1 MRRPTSIRAPVTGA
15 LALLMA
21 FAAVAMAAA
30 PAPANPGKSLPALGL
45 EINGA
50 IGPATAQ
57 YVEHGLETA
66 QQRGSPFVILQI
78 DTPGGLSSSMRE
90 IISAIL
96 ASSIPVVAYVAPS
109 GARAASAGTYIL
121 YACHFAAMAP
131 ATNLGAATP
140 VSIGGSEPAPPA
152 QRPEEPGKVGKSGK
166 AGDSGKAGEVGN
178 SGKPGK
184 ARIPGKVGKPGNAGN
199 PGKAGEARTSPK
211 AGGAD
216 EAGKDDES
224 GKNDSGEAAPA
235 PETGAPMSA
244 EERKVLNDSIAYIRG
259 LAQLRGRNADWA
271 EEAVRG
277 AASLP
282 AEQALQQHVVDFIA
296 PDLTSLLTQLNG
308 RETRIGGRVI
318 RLDTRGVRVAWMKPD
333 WRTRV
338 LAVITNPQIAY
349 GLLLIGIWGL
359 LFEGYH
365 PGGVLPGVVGV
376 ISLLIALFAF
386 QLLPTNF
393 AGLALL
399 AIGAGMMAAEFFF
412 PAYGSLG
419 IGGLIAFIVGSL
431 ILFSG
436 APGLQVA
443 LPLIGGLAT
452 VGGLVILGIVYLA
465 TRAARTPVAT
475 GTQAMLGAV
484 VEAAEDFAARG
495 RVRYGGELWNA
506 CSAIPL
512 KAGQAARVMKVE
524 GLTLWVEPLR

>member
-1 MRRPTSIRAPVTGA
+1 MTGA
-15 LALLMA
+15 LGVLVALLVLTSTA
-21 FAAVAMAAA
+21 FPRDALAASSGART
-30 PAPANPGKSLPALGL
+30 PALGL
-45 EINGA
+45 EIEDA
-50 IGPATAQ
+50 IGPATALYIQ
-57 YVEHGLETA
+57 HGLEVA
-66 QQRGSPFVILQI
+66 QQRGSPFVILEI
-78 DTPGGLSSSMRE
+78 DTPGGLATSMRT
-90 IISAIL
+90 IISDIL
-96 ASSIPVVAYVAPS
+96 ASSVPVVAYVAPS

-152 QRPEEPGKVGKSGK
+152 M
-166 AGDSGKAGEVGN
+166 
-178 SGKPGK
+178 
-184 ARIPGKVGKPGNAGN
+184 
-199 PGKAGEARTSPK
+199 
-211 AGGAD
+211 
-216 EAGKDDES
+216 
-224 GKNDSGEAAPA
+224 APA
-235 PETGAPMSA
+235 KQGKTAAGSEPPPQMSA
-244 EERKVLNDSIAYIRG
+244 EEQKVLNDSIAYIRG

-271 EEAVRG
+271 EQAVRG

-282 AEQALQQHVVDFIA
+282 ANQALQQHVIDFIA
-296 PDLTSLLTQLNG
+296 PDVPSLLTQLNG
-308 RETRIGGRVI
+308 RETHIGGRTV
-318 RLDTRGVRVAWMKPD
+318 RLDTSGVRVEWLKPD
-333 WRTRV
+333 WRTKL
-338 LAVITNPQIAY
+338 LAVITNPEIAY
-349 GLLLIGIWGL
+349 GLLLVGIWGL

-376 ISLLIALFAF
+376 ISLLVALFAF

-399 AIGAGMMAAEFFF
+399 IIGAGMMAAEFFF

-436 APGLQVA
+436 APGIEVA

-465 TRAARTPVAT
+465 TRARRSPVVT
-475 GTQAMLGAV
+475 GTEAMLGAV

-506 CSAIPL
+506 CSAAPL
-512 KAGQAARVMKVE
+512 KAGQAARVVKVE
-524 GLTLWVEPLR
+524 GLTLWVEPSQ

>member
-1 MRRPTSIRAPVTGA
+1 MTRPTSIRAPRKGSEAILVACFITSVLGLALAAFVGVSRLAGFTPADAGTLPTTSSASTSALARASTRTPA
-15 LALLMA
+15 LAL
-21 FAAVAMAAA
+21 
-30 PAPANPGKSLPALGL
+30 
-45 EINGA
+45 EIRGA
-50 IGPATAQ
+50 IGPATSLYIQ
-57 YVEHGLETA
+57 RGLEAA
-66 QQRGSPFVILQI
+66 QRRGSPFVILEI
-78 DTPGGLSSSMRE
+78 DTPGGLLTSMRE
-90 IISAIL
+90 IISNIL
-96 ASSIPVVAYVAPS
+96 ASSVPVVAYVAPP

-152 QRPEEPGKVGKSGK
+152 EPPKQDK
-166 AGDSGKAGEVGN
+166 AGK
-178 SGKPGK
+178 
-184 ARIPGKVGKPGNAGN
+184 
-199 PGKAGEARTSPK
+199 TSRM
-211 AGGAD
+211 
-216 EAGKDDES
+216 
-224 GKNDSGEAAPA
+224 AATPEPA
-235 PETGAPMSA
+235 PQMSA
-244 EERKVLNDSIAYIRG
+244 EQQKILNDSIAYIRG

-271 EEAVRG
+271 EQAVRG

-282 AEQALQQHVVDFIA
+282 ATQALQQHVIDFIA
-296 PDLTSLLTQLNG
+296 PDMTSLLAQLNG
-308 RETRIGGRVI
+308 RETHIGDRAV
-318 RLDTRGVRVAWMKPD
+318 RLDTTGVRVEWMKPD
-333 WRTRV
+333 WRTS
-338 LAVITNPQIAY
+338 LLGIITNPEIAY

-376 ISLLIALFAF
+376 VSLLVALFAF

-399 AIGAGMMAAEFFF
+399 FVGAGMIAAEFFF

-419 IGGLIAFIVGSL
+419 VGGLIAFIVGSL

-436 APGLQVA
+436 ASGIQVA

-465 TRAARTPVAT
+465 NRARRSPVVT
-475 GTQAMLGAV
+475 GTQSMLGAM
-484 VEAAEDFAARG
+484 VEAVEDFELRG

-506 CSAIPL
+506 SSAAPL
-512 KAGQAARVMKVE
+512 KAGQAARIVKVE

>member
-1 MRRPTSIRAPVTGA
+1 MRRPTSIRAPLTGA
-15 LALLMA
+15 LGVLLALTAVL
-21 FAAVAMAAA
+21 AAASVSNTTVPASPVPSATTA
-30 PAPANPGKSLPALGL
+30 PAPAPAPALGL
-45 EINGA
+45 EVRDA

-57 YVEHGLETA
+57 YIEHGLDVA
-66 QQRGSPFVILQI
+66 QQRGSPFVILEI
-78 DTPGGLSSSMRE
+78 DTPGGLLTSMRA

-96 ASSIPVVAYVAPS
+96 ASQVPVVAYVAPP

-140 VSIGGSEPAPPA
+140 VSIGGSEPAPP
-152 QRPEEPGKVGKSGK
+152 PESPAASPGGNNPGNPAKSGK
-166 AGDSGKAGEVGN
+166 
-178 SGKPGK
+178 KP
-184 ARIPGKVGKPGNAGN
+184 APA
-199 PGKAGEARTSPK
+199 AA
-211 AGGAD
+211 
-216 EAGKDDES
+216 
-224 GKNDSGEAAPA
+224 AAPG
-235 PETGAPMSA
+235 PPMSA
-244 EERKVLNDSIAYIRG
+244 EERKILNDSIAYIRG

-282 AEQALQQHVVDFIA
+282 ATQALQQHVIDLIA
-296 PDLTSLLTQLNG
+296 PDVPSLLAQLNG
-308 RETRIGGRVI
+308 RETHIGNRTI
-318 RLDTRGVRVAWMKPD
+318 RLDTHGVRVEWLKPD
-333 WRTRV
+333 WRTR
-338 LAVITNPQIAY
+338 LLGIITNPEIAY

-359 LFEGYH
+359 IFEGYH

-386 QLLPTNF
+386 QVLPTNF

-399 AIGAGMMAAEFFF
+399 VVGAGMMAAEFFF
-412 PAYGSLG
+412 PTYGSLG

-436 APGLQVA
+436 TSGIQVA

-465 TRAARTPVAT
+465 TRARRSPVVT
-475 GTQAMLGAV
+475 GTHAMLGAL
-484 VEAAEDFAARG
+484 VEAAEDFVARG

-506 CSAIPL
+506 CSAAPM
-512 KAGQAARVMKVE
+512 KTGQAARVVKIE
-524 GLTLWVEPLR
+524 GLTLWVEPVR

>member
-1 MRRPTSIRAPVTGA
+1 MERGPTLSLRLAWIVARIAAVVATA
-15 LALLMA
+15 AALLA
-21 FAAVAMAAA
+21 PSTAAIVATSPLSHHEA
-30 PAPANPGKSLPALGL
+30 ALGL
-45 EINGA
+45 EIRGA
-50 IGPATAQ
+50 IGPATSS
-57 YVEHGLETA
+57 YIRRGLEVA
-66 QQRGSPFVILQI
+66 QQRGSPFVILEI
-78 DTPGGLSSSMRE
+78 DTPGGLESSMRE
-90 IISAIL
+90 IVSAIL
-96 ASSIPVVAYVAPS
+96 ASSVPVVAYVAPP

-152 QRPEEPGKVGKSGK
+152 QNPAKSGK
-166 AGDSGKAGEVGN
+166 S
-178 SGKPGK
+178 
-184 ARIPGKVGKPGNAGN
+184 
-199 PGKAGEARTSPK
+199 
-211 AGGAD
+211 
-216 EAGKDDES
+216 
-224 GKNDSGEAAPA
+224 APA
-235 PETGAPMSA
+235 AEPGPPMTA

-271 EEAVRG
+271 EQAVRG

-282 AEQALQQHVVDFIA
+282 ATQALQQHVIDLIA
-296 PDLTSLLTQLNG
+296 PDLQSLLTQLNG
-308 RETRIGGRVI
+308 RETRIGDRTV
-318 RLDTRGVRVAWMKPD
+318 RLDTRGVRVVWMRPD
-333 WRTRV
+333 WRTRL
-338 LAVITNPQIAY
+338 LAIITNPEIAY

-376 ISLLIALFAF
+376 ICLLVALFAF
-386 QLLPTNF
+386 ELLPTNF

-399 AIGAGMMAAEFFF
+399 VIGAGMMAAEFFF
-412 PAYGSLG
+412 PTYGSLG
-419 IGGLIAFIVGSL
+419 IGGLIAFVVGSL

-436 APGLQVA
+436 APGAQVA

-465 TRAARTPVAT
+465 TRAARRPVVT
-475 GTQAMLGAV
+475 GTQAMLGSV

-506 CSAIPL
+506 YSAAPL
-512 KAGQAARVMKVE
+512 KSGQAARVVKVE

>member
-1 MRRPTSIRAPVTGA
+1 MRRPTSIRAPIAAA
-15 LALLMA
+15 LAALMA
-21 FAAVAMAAA
+21 LGVTVSIGPARAAAA
-30 PAPANPGKSLPALGL
+30 PAGAKPAAAVVPKPAAAALGL
-45 EINGA
+45 EIRDA
-50 IGPATAQ
+50 IGPATAL
-57 YVEHGLETA
+57 YVEQGLDAA
-66 QQRGSPFVILQI
+66 QRRGSPFVILEI
-78 DTPGGLSSSMRE
+78 DTPGGLASSMRA

-96 ASSIPVVAYVAPS
+96 ASPVPVVAYVAPP

-152 QRPEEPGKVGKSGK
+152 QQTKQSKTVPASEPT
-166 AGDSGKAGEVGN
+166 
-178 SGKPGK
+178 P
-184 ARIPGKVGKPGNAGN
+184 
-199 PGKAGEARTSPK
+199 
-211 AGGAD
+211 
-216 EAGKDDES
+216 
-224 GKNDSGEAAPA
+224 
-235 PETGAPMSA
+235 PMSA

-282 AEQALQQHVVDFIA
+282 AAQALQQHVIDFIA
-296 PDLTSLLTQLNG
+296 PDVTSLLTQLNG
-308 RETRIGGRVI
+308 RETRIGDRTV
-318 RLDTRGVRVAWMKPD
+318 RLDTRGVQVAWLKPD
-333 WRTRV
+333 WRMRL
-338 LAVITNPQIAY
+338 LAVITNPEIAY

-359 LFEGYH
+359 IFEGYH

-376 ISLLIALFAF
+376 VSLLVALFAF

-399 AIGAGMMAAEFFF
+399 VIGAGMMAAEFFF

-436 APGLQVA
+436 APGVEVA
-443 LPLIGGLAT
+443 LPLIGGLAA

-465 TRAARTPVAT
+465 TRAARSPVVT

-484 VEAAEDFAARG
+484 VEAAEDFAVRG
-495 RVRYGGELWNA
+495 RVRHGGELWNA
-506 CSAIPL
+506 CSPAPL
-512 KAGQAARVMKVE
+512 KAGQAARVVKVE

>member
-1 MRRPTSIRAPVTGA
+1 MRRPTSIRAPRTGA
-15 LALLMA
+15 SGVLVVLVI
-21 FAAVAMAAA
+21 AAMMSIA
-30 PAPANPGKSLPALGL
+30 PAALAASPPAGKTTSPKISKSLTPGRVPGVGEPASSASMTPTSTSPGTPAASAPNNGGEPQAPVLGL
-45 EINGA
+45 EIRDA
-50 IGPATAQ
+50 IGPATAL
-57 YVEHGLETA
+57 YVEHGLEVA
-66 QQRGSPFVILQI
+66 RQRGSPFVILEI
-78 DTPGGLSSSMRE
+78 DTPGGLASSMRD

-96 ASSIPVVAYVAPS
+96 AAPMPVVAYVAPP

-121 YACHFAAMAP
+121 YACHIAAMAP

-140 VSIGGSEPAPPA
+140 VSIGGSEPAPP
-152 QRPEEPGKVGKSGK
+152 EETPTKSGK
-166 AGDSGKAGEVGN
+166 K
-178 SGKPGK
+178 
-184 ARIPGKVGKPGNAGN
+184 
-199 PGKAGEARTSPK
+199 
-211 AGGAD
+211 
-216 EAGKDDES
+216 
-224 GKNDSGEAAPA
+224 AAPESSG
-235 PETGAPMSA
+235 PPMSA

-271 EEAVRG
+271 EQAVRG

-282 AEQALQQHVVDFIA
+282 ATQALQQHVIDLIA
-296 PDLTSLLTQLNG
+296 PDLPSLLAQLNG
-308 RETRIGGRVI
+308 REVRMGDRTV
-318 RLDTRGVRVAWMKPD
+318 RLDTRGARVEWMRPD
-333 WRTRV
+333 WRTR
-338 LAVITNPQIAY
+338 LLGVITNPEIAY

-376 ISLLIALFAF
+376 ICLLVALFAF

-399 AIGAGMMAAEFFF
+399 IIGAGMMAAEFFF

-436 APGLQVA
+436 ASGIQVA

-465 TRAARTPVAT
+465 TRAHRTPVVT
-475 GTQAMLGAV
+475 GTQAMLGAL
-484 VEAAEDFAARG
+484 VEASEDFALRG

-506 CSAIPL
+506 TSSAPL
-512 KAGQAARVMKVE
+512 KAGQAARVVKVE

>member
-1 MRRPTSIRAPVTGA
+1 MRKPTSIRAPLTGA
-15 LALLMA
+15 LAILMVLTLA
-21 FAAVAMAAA
+21 APRAVARAAA
-30 PAPANPGKSLPALGL
+30 AGVSPAAESRHTAPARPAAPQAPALGL
-45 EINGA
+45 EIRGA

-57 YVEHGLETA
+57 YVEHGLEVA
-66 QQRGSPFVILQI
+66 RRRGSPFVILEI
-78 DTPGGLSSSMRE
+78 DTPGGLETSMRE

-96 ASSIPVVAYVAPS
+96 AAPMPVVGYVAPP

-140 VSIGGSEPAPPA
+140 VTIGGSEPAPPA
-152 QRPEEPGKVGKSGK
+152 SG
-166 AGDSGKAGEVGN
+166 
-178 SGKPGK
+178 
-184 ARIPGKVGKPGNAGN
+184 
-199 PGKAGEARTSPK
+199 PGKAG
-211 AGGAD
+211 
-216 EAGKDDES
+216 
-224 GKNDSGEAAPA
+224 NAAPA
-235 PETGAPMSA
+235 PSPGPPLSA
-244 EERKVLNDSIAYIRG
+244 EQRKVLNDSIAYIRG

-271 EEAVRG
+271 EQAVRG
-277 AASLP
+277 AASLT
-282 AEQALQQHVVDFIA
+282 ATQALQQHVIDLIA

-308 RETRIGGRVI
+308 RETQIGNRTV
-318 RLDTRGVRVAWMKPD
+318 RLDTQGVRVEWLKPD
-333 WRTRV
+333 WRTR
-338 LAVITNPQIAY
+338 LLGVITNPEIAY

-376 ISLLIALFAF
+376 IALLVALFAF

-393 AGLALL
+393 AGLAL
-399 AIGAGMMAAEFFF
+399 IVVGAGMMAAEFFF

-436 APGLQVA
+436 APGIEVA

-475 GTQAMLGAV
+475 GTQAMLGAT
-484 VEAAEDFAARG
+484 VEAAEDFAQRG
-495 RVRYGGELWNA
+495 RVHYGGELWNA
-506 CSAIPL
+506 CSAAPL
-512 KAGQAARVMKVE
+512 KSGQAARIVKVE